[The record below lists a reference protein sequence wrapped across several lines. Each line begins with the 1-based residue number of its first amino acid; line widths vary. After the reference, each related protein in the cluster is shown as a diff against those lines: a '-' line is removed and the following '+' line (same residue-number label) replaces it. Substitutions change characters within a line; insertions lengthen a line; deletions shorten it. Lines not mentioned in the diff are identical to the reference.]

1 MNKNLIDN
9 FIFKT
14 ETNNESV
21 QSINLNMVTETDND
35 FEKNQVNNKINRFP
49 TIRNKSKLRKENIY
63 RRVTINIKIK

>member
-21 QSINLNMVTETDND
+21 QSINLNMVT
-35 FEKNQVNNKINRFP
+35 
-49 TIRNKSKLRKENIY
+49 
-63 RRVTINIKIK
+63 